1 MGSSKE
7 FDQEDCPECGVRK
20 YYDKTCGNCGYTP
33 SNTEVLRGAILRIVI
48 LISMLCLMAFIF
60 FPIADFVRSIFSGG
74 NIQVIGSIEIYQG
87 SNVYEP
93 QKDRLRS
100 IEGKKV
106 FQKPF
111 RWDESK
117 LQKSYDAAMH
127 ECLEQMVPLL
137 ASVGVSQGIFADG
150 LNYSKWKGMRINDPV
165 FDINL
170 NTYIPP
176 PYPDK
181 SVMLYCRRESHIPDF
196 LKKLL

>member
-1 MGSSKE
+1 MGSFKE

-33 SNTEVLRGAILRIVI
+33 SNSEVAIGTVLRLIVAVAT
-48 LISMLCLMAFIF
+48 LCLVVYIF
-60 FPIADFVRSIFSGG
+60 FPVGDFVRSLFSGG
-74 NIQVIGSIEIYQG
+74 NVQVIGSIEIYQG
-87 SNVYEP
+87 SSVSVPE
-93 QKDRLRS
+93 KDRLLR
-100 IEGKKV
+100 IEDKMV
-106 FQKPF
+106 FKKPF

-117 LQKSYDAAMH
+117 LQKSYDAAMY
-127 ECLEQMVPLL
+127 ECVEKMAPLL
-137 ASVGVSQGIFADG
+137 MSIGESQGIFARG
-150 LNYSKWKGMRINDPV
+150 LNYAQWKGTRFDRPV

-170 NTYIPP
+170 NSYIAP